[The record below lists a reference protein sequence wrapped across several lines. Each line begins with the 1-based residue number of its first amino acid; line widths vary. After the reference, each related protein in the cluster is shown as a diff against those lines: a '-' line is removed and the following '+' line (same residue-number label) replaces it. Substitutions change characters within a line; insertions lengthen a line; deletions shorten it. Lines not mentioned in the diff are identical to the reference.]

1 LEIKKK
7 VINLQPEL
15 LCTAPLAPQIIINH
29 KINKMKKLTITLLI
43 LLLFGTTYGQ
53 TTGDLKVFSVK
64 ELRDDVDSLTKYIE
78 ETHPNAFFKY
88 SKDRFYKDARILKS
102 SIAKPLN
109 SLEFYLLISP
119 LVAKLEDGH
128 TGVQFPQMEYL
139 NSGAS
144 MFPFNVKLTAKKPYI
159 RVIRPFRTMESLIP
173 NNSEIISINGIE
185 SKKIV
190 NDIIACISGESPDI
204 RAGFGSN
211 YFYFFL
217 NKLYGMNDSYKVIYN
232 TDGKL
237 ETKEISGISYNTYMK
252 RVKQDTTIQS
262 SVIPSNYS
270 LKLQPES
277 NTAII
282 DFVSFN
288 NPQEFKVFI
297 DSAFKQINTNQI
309 KNLIIDIRN
318 NGGGNSAIGDEFFQY
333 ISKVPYTQNAKSKI
347 RFSYWQKEKYRQQF
361 LESQDSSWFKIKDIP
376 DGSIDEE
383 TNTTTVEL
391 RENANRFKGKIYL
404 LTSINTYSSAASFA
418 QCFKHYKMGEIIGE
432 ETGGWIIHYGNLVMA
447 SLPNTKMNLNI
458 SGTKWLEIG
467 AKENDFHGTIPDIIV
482 PSENA
487 LDYTLELIKKQ

>member
-1 LEIKKK
+1 
-7 VINLQPEL
+7 
-15 LCTAPLAPQIIINH
+15 
-29 KINKMKKLTITLLI
+29 MKKLTITLLI
-43 LLLFGTTYGQ
+43 LLLFGTGYGQ

-139 NSGAS
+139 NSGAF

-159 RVIRPFRTMESLIP
+159 RIIRPFRTMERLIP
-173 NNSEIISINGIE
+173 NNSEVISINGIE
-185 SKKIV
+185 SEKISK
-190 NDIIACISGESPDI
+190 DIIACISGESPDI

-217 NKLYGMNDSYKVIYN
+217 NKLYGMNDSYKVIYE

-237 ETKEISGISYNTYMK
+237 ETKEISGISYNTYIK
-252 RVKQDTTIQS
+252 RVKQDTSIQS
-262 SVIPSNYS
+262 TVIPSNYS

-277 NTAII
+277 KTAII

-309 KNLIIDIRN
+309 KNLIIDLRS

-333 ISKVPYTQNAKSKI
+333 ISQVPYTQYAKSKI
-347 RFSYWQKEKYRQQF
+347 KYSPLQKENYKQRVAA
-361 LESQDSSWFKIKDIP
+361 SQDSSWFGIKDKP
-376 DGSIDEE
+376 NGSIEE
-383 TNTTTVEL
+383 DNNTETIKL
-391 RENANRFKGKIYL
+391 RENQNRFTGNIYL
-404 LTSINTYSSAASFA
+404 LTSISTYSSAASFA
-418 QCFKHYKMGEIIGE
+418 QCFKHYKMGKIIGE
-432 ETGGWIIHYGNLVMA
+432 ETGGRLNHYGDLIIA
-447 SLPNTKMNLNI
+447 TLPNTKLNLYI
-458 SGTKWLEIG
+458 SHKMWFEIG